1 MRKNLNFYEIVA
13 GADNSRA
20 METETIQKN
29 GASPKSHTSRWN
41 LIKIFPFFVILY
53 FGAAGTFAQD
63 IITLRN
69 GDDIEA
75 LVQEIGMD
83 EVKYKKFENSNGP
96 NYTLKK
102 SEIFMIRYVNGSKD
116 VFKDETPVPPTNQTN
131 TQGQAN
137 NQQDPPVDYNTFLQ
151 LRKDDAKMAEFL
163 KTNDGVLYE
172 QFYRGASLKNTGGAL
187 LGVGLLFTAVGGMLE
202 IIGFNDIEDGEITK
216 DGSATMI
223 AGGVVLAAGQIFII
237 TSIPLSAV
245 GGSLKR
251 RAADSYERKYFNNR
265 TAFQPLLNF
274 GITGN
279 GVGLALKF

>member
-75 LVQEIGMD
+75 LVQEIGTD

-151 LRKDDAKMAEFL
+151 LRRDDSKMAEFL
-163 KTNDGVLYE
+163 KTNDRYLYE
-172 QFYRGASLKNTGGAL
+172 QFYRGASLSSKGGGL
-187 LGVGLLFTAVGGMLE
+187 LGAGLFLTGLGLVVATIVANNTDIENRNGVIITGSVAFAVGQ
-202 IIGFNDIEDGEITK
+202 
-216 DGSATMI
+216 
-223 AGGVVLAAGQIFII
+223 VLII
-237 TSIPLSAV
+237 TSIPLSAT

-251 RAADSYERKYFNNR
+251 RAADNYEEKIF
-265 TAFQPLLNF
+265 
-274 GITGN
+274 
-279 GVGLALKF
+279 